1 MTLGGVFMIVSRALQ
16 KLGAVYEFSPVLMI
30 LIPILILML
39 ASVILLR
46 RSV

>member
-16 KLGAVYEFSPVLMI
+16 KLGAVYEFPPLLM
-30 LIPILILML
+30 LLLPILVLV
-39 ASVILLR
+39 AAAVITLR